1 MHGSEEGLNGLS
13 FGLLSKGGSNM
24 PDYIESLRESLDEEM
39 DAGNK
44 YTALAKEAPTENAK
58 EQLLRMAKEEI
69 MHRAMLQ
76 CLLVDA
82 ESGDMK

>member
-1 MHGSEEGLNGLS
+1 ML
-13 FGLLSKGGSNM
+13 
-24 PDYIESLRESLDEEM
+24 DYVKSLRESLDEET

-69 MHRAMLQ
+69 MHRATLQ

-82 ESGDMK
+82 EGGDLK